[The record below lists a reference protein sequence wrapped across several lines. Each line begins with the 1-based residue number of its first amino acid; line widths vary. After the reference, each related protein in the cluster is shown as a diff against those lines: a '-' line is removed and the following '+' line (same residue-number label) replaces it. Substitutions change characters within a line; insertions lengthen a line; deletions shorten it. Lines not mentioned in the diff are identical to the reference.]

1 MVGIREVIKL
11 TMGNNEGEKPSKPE
25 KAPSPPREQNGVHVY
40 PDWAAVQAYYGPGAM
55 PHPYFNPAITSGH
68 AAHPYMWAPS
78 QMMPPYGSPYA
89 AMYPHGGI
97 YGPSAAPVVAT
108 PLSLETPAKS
118 TGNEGGHGKKSKETD
133 GHATP
138 GNGKVDSAGEAGLRG
153 VSQSTDCGTDG
164 SCDKSDDSSAREDD
178 NSRSHNGVVAD
189 SGTCHI
195 QTHPYPGT
203 DANPG
208 NDIVPGIPM
217 ASATHIRNGPLPI
230 SEVNHSSNTKPNAN
244 AVTTAALCASRP
256 PGIGIQDERELK
268 REKRKQSNRE
278 SARRSRLR
286 KQAEMEDLAKKV
298 DCLNAENMALRS
310 EINKLVE
317 DSDKL
322 RSENATLTEKLKH
335 VEGQAGKPVSD
346 RMNEQEDLLSKVDN
360 SVPNGN
366 HEQGGDNK

>member
-97 YGPSAAPVVAT
+97 YGPSAAPVCMQVAT

-195 QTHPYPGT
+195 QTHPYP
-203 DANPG
+203 
-208 NDIVPGIPM
+208 
-217 ASATHIRNGPLPI
+217 
-230 SEVNHSSNTKPNAN
+230 
-244 AVTTAALCASRP
+244 VTTAALCASRP